1 MEMKLSASLLTFWFL
16 FCGVLGGDIIDNKV
30 RTTGEVFTLKI
41 SSTQYNIPNLE
52 INLVEEQDD
61 MIFGTEEKGS
71 SVVSPPGDAV
81 KAFGYIEDGRF
92 FGQFT
97 YDGRTFLVDPAPKG
111 QEGGNLVP
119 FDELKGLTGK

>member
-1 MEMKLSASLLTFWFL
+1 MKLSATLLIVCIFFY
-16 FCGVLGGDIIDNKV
+16 GVLGENVIDNKV
-30 RTTGEVFTLKI
+30 STAGNISTLEI
-41 SSTQYNIPNLE
+41 SSTQYNMPNIEL
-52 INLVEEQDD
+52 NFVHEQDEF
-61 MIFGTEEKGS
+61 IFGTEKKGS
-71 SVVSPPGDAV
+71 FVVSSPGNDV

-97 YDGRTFLVDPAPKG
+97 YDGRTYLVDPVPRG